1 MRPLHSPE
9 SLVFSSR
16 GVGRSCRGSIDL
28 RNLRTIRVL
37 YLGAVDERQGRN
49 NRRTL
54 ERRGDSLKASQDIGS
69 DFVVGLQISRV
80 TYKFVEVAN
89 LAPRMLFHT
98 GD

>member
-1 MRPLHSPE
+1 MNVRAETIAAGINDMRCISAT
-9 SLVFSSR
+9 
-16 GVGRSCRGSIDL
+16 
-28 RNLRTIRVL
+28 RN
-37 YLGAVDERQGRN
+37 G
-49 NRRTL
+49 RTL